1 MDYCAHLVKMY
12 QLEDC
17 VMRDTVLDVTQ
28 YNPAIDGTARVPST
42 TSSAS
47 PLLTVSMA
55 SGRKLVARVVVAA
68 MGPTTVPRVPDWAQ
82 GLEAESS
89 AKGDGGGY
97 RRIRH
102 AWDLIRGSA
111 ATGVRTSED
120 QAAAVGLSTEPDS
133 GGPAGKV
140 SAKSKALAR
149 KARRKRTL
157 ADNRAGTRLKRRQV
171 CPLIATT
178 KTRTRTKTQ
187 TNGSSLFM
195 RTISLCGAE

>member
-1 MDYCAHLVKMY
+1 MK
-12 QLEDC
+12 
-17 VMRDTVLDVTQ
+17 DTVLDVTQ
-28 YNPAIDGTARVPST
+28 YNSTVDESASVPD

-68 MGPTTVPRVPDWAQ
+68 MGPTTVPRIPSWAQ
-82 GLEAESS
+82 GLETECSS
-89 AKGDGGGY
+89 KGDSGY

-120 QAAAVGLSTEPDS
+120 QAAVVDPSSASDPGRS
-133 GGPAGKV
+133 AGKV

-171 CPLIATT
+171 CSFAKKGSTSLPLFLNTMWSCGIGRLFLCNAACVHDIAGTSGVDAG
-178 KTRTRTKTQ
+178 KL
-187 TNGSSLFM
+187 SM
-195 RTISLCGAE
+195 